1 MLAFISIIISITL
14 AHSKMNSSCPQ
25 ATTSNLLET
34 DITTVVTVTFT
45 LEDFICSRNLGIEM
59 DDTELEMEIS

>member
-1 MLAFISIIISITL
+1 
-14 AHSKMNSSCPQ
+14 MNSSCPQ